1 MSELEI
7 FETQDGSHSVL
18 SHQFGVSYHSK
29 YGAVQE
35 TRHVFVEAGLFQQA
49 LTKSDLHIL
58 DVGFGTGLNAYLT
71 LLEAQKRNLSIRYD
85 AIEKFPMPEEQVK
98 QLNYADQIQAS
109 EEEKN
114 WFESLH
120 QSSWGDW
127 YTVTPGFELRK
138 HKLDIQSVDFEN
150 QFDLIYYDAF
160 APTAQPELWEE
171 PVMERM
177 QRALVPGGVLVTYCA
192 KGAFKRTLKGLGFEV
207 ETLQGPP
214 GKREMTRAIRV

>member
-58 DVGFGTGLNAYLT
+58 DIGFGTGLNAYLT

-85 AIEKFPMPEEQVK
+85 AIEKFPIPEEQVK
-98 QLNYADQIQAS
+98 QLNYPDQIQAS

-127 YTVTPGFELRK
+127 HTITPGFELRK
-138 HKLDIQSVDFEN
+138 HKLDIQAVDFED

-177 QRALVPGGVLVTYCA
+177 QRAMVPGGVLVTYCA
-192 KGAFKRTLKGLGFEV
+192 KGAFKRALKGLGFEV

>member
-1 MSELEI
+1 
-7 FETQDGSHSVL
+7 
-18 SHQFGVSYHSK
+18 
-29 YGAVQE
+29 
-35 TRHVFVEAGLFQQA
+35 
-49 LTKSDLHIL
+49 
-58 DVGFGTGLNAYLT
+58 
-71 LLEAQKRNLSIRYD
+71 
-85 AIEKFPMPEEQVK
+85 
-98 QLNYADQIQAS
+98 
-109 EEEKN
+109 
-114 WFESLH
+114 
-120 QSSWGDW
+120 
-127 YTVTPGFELRK
+127 
-138 HKLDIQSVDFEN
+138 LDIQSVDFEN

>member
-29 YGAVQE
+29 YGAIQE
-35 TRHVFVEAGLFQQA
+35 TRHVFIDAGLFQQA
-49 LTKSDLHIL
+49 LKKSDLHIL

-71 LLEAQKRNLSIRYD
+71 LLEGQKRNLSLRYD
-85 AIEKFPMPEEQVK
+85 AVEKFPVPKERVE
-98 QLNYADQIQAS
+98 QLNYTGQVPAS
-109 EEEKN
+109 DEEKG
-114 WFESLH
+114 WFKALH
-120 QSSWGDW
+120 QSTWGDW
-127 YTVTPGFELRK
+127 QTITPGFELCK
-138 HKLDIQSVDFEN
+138 HQMDIQSVDFEDR
-150 QFDLIYYDAF
+150 FDLIYYDAF
-160 APTAQPELWEE
+160 APSAQPELWEE

-177 QRALVPGGVLVTYCA
+177 QRALVPGGILVTYCA